1 MIILN
6 KKGQFMYAEILIE
19 YNNKTIDKTFTY
31 LIPSTLQ
38 DKIKVGM
45 QVRVPFNKN
54 LINGFVLKIKDTF
67 FDNYNLKEID
77 SIVLEN
83 FVLNTELLKLGKYL
97 KQITL
102 CSLISAYNTMLPSS
116 LKIEKNHDYSKYQ
129 IYIEL
134 DKSVLDIEEYLK
146 SLRYP
151 KQKEILNNLIKG
163 QQILK
168 TKDNTSTVKTLVN
181 KGLVKEVKKQ
191 VYRINYD
198 NAKVEIKPVLTTSQE
213 QAVDRVNLQENQ
225 TYLLYGVTG
234 SGKTEV
240 YMNLIEKVIN
250 NGKKAL
256 FLVPEISLTTQM
268 IERFYQRFASKVAIF
283 HSGLSNGEK
292 YDEYQKIYNGE
303 VSIVVGTRSAVFTP
317 LKDIGIIIL
326 DEEHSSTYKQDTT
339 PKYNAIDIAKW
350 RGKYN
355 NCPVILGSATPL
367 VTDMTLAR
375 IGTYQLISLK
385 NRVGAAKLPVIRL
398 VDMQEEV
405 KNHHSVISRLL
416 EEKIKERLNNHEQIM
431 LLLNRRGYSTTV
443 TCSSCGFVY
452 KCPYCDITMTFH
464 ESGNSLRCHYCGFT
478 KLKSSVCPECHNHSL
493 NYMGL
498 GTEKLVYELKKMFPK
513 GRIVRMDVDTTSK
526 KGAYASLIKDFASL
540 KYDIMVGTQMIS
552 KGLDFPKVT
561 LVGIVNADMSLNIP
575 DYRSG
580 EVTYELLSQVAGR
593 AGRKTNNGEVI
604 IQTFNPDNSYIKYVS
619 TNDYMGFYQ
628 YEMNFRKNTI
638 YPPYCFLVSMLISGK
653 DLKAVERE
661 SQSIFNY
668 LNKNVCPSTKIYGP
682 NMASIGKINNIYRY
696 QVIIKY
702 RKDENLFKIL
712 QYLDNMYAS
721 NRKVNLDIDI
731 NPLKI

>member
-1 MIILN
+1 
-6 KKGQFMYAEILIE
+6 MYAQILIE

-31 LIPSTLQ
+31 LIPKTLK

-45 QVRVPFNKN
+45 QVRVPFNKR
-54 LINGFVLKIKDTF
+54 LINGFVLKISDTF
-67 FDNYNLKEID
+67 LGDYNLKKID

-83 FVLNTELLKLGKYL
+83 FVLNEELLRLGKYL

-102 CSLISAYNTMLPSS
+102 CNLISAYNTMLPSS
-116 LKIEKNHDYSKYQ
+116 LKIEKNHDYSKYKTYV
-129 IYIEL
+129 IL
-134 DKSVLDIEEYLK
+134 DKDTSLVKEYLQTVK
-146 SLRYP
+146 YS
-151 KQKEILNNLIKG
+151 KQKELLEKLLRNEEV
-163 QQILK
+163 LK
-168 TKDNTSTVKTLVN
+168 TKDNTSTVKTLVS
-181 KGLVKEVKKQ
+181 KGLVKEIKRQ

-198 NAKVEIKPVLTTSQE
+198 NLTRETKPILTEEQKNAV
-213 QAVDRVNLQENQ
+213 QAVNLEKYK

-240 YMNLIEKVIN
+240 YMNLIERVIES
-250 NGKKAL
+250 GKKAL
-256 FLVPEISLTTQM
+256 FLVPEISLTAQM
-268 IERFYQRFASKVAIF
+268 IERFYRRFTSSVAIF

-292 YDEYQKIYNGE
+292 YDEYQKIYKGE
-303 VSIVVGTRSAVFTP
+303 VSIVVGTRSAIFTP

-367 VTDMTLAR
+367 ITDMTMAR
-375 IGTYQLISLK
+375 MGGYQLISLTK
-385 NRVGAAKLPVIRL
+385 RVGNAKLPFIRL
-398 VDMQEEV
+398 VNMQDEV
-405 KNHHSVISRLL
+405 KNKHNVISRLL
-416 EEKIKERLNNHEQIM
+416 EDKIKERLNNHEQIM

-452 KCPYCDITMTFH
+452 KCPYCDITLTYH
-464 ESGNSLRCHYCGFT
+464 DSSNSLRCHYCGYT
-478 KLKSSVCPECHNHSL
+478 KLKSDICPQCHNQSL

-498 GTEKLVYELKKMFPK
+498 GTEKLEYELKRLFSRS
-513 GRIVRMDVDTTSK
+513 RIVRMDVDTTSK
-526 KGAYASLIKDFASL
+526 KGAYASLIREFTEE

-561 LVGIVNADMSLNIP
+561 LVGIINADMSLNIP

-580 EVTYELLSQVAGR
+580 EITYELLSQVAGR
-593 AGRKTNNGEVI
+593 AGRKTNNGEVV
-604 IQTFNPDNSYIKYVS
+604 IQTFNPDNPYIKYVS
-619 TNDYMGFYQ
+619 HNDYLGFYQ
-628 YEMNFRKNTI
+628 YEMNFRKNTF
-638 YPPYCFLVSMLISGK
+638 YPPYCFIISMLVSGK
-653 DLKAVERE
+653 DLKMVEKE
-661 SQSIFNY
+661 SQSVFNY
-668 LNKNVCPSTKIYGP
+668 LNKNVSPSTKIYGP
-682 NMASIGKINNIYRY
+682 NAASIGKINNIYRY

-702 RKDENLFKIL
+702 QKDENLFKTL

-721 NRKVNLDIDI
+721 NRNINLDIDI

>member
-1 MIILN
+1 
-6 KKGQFMYAEILIE
+6 MYAQILIE

-31 LIPSTLQ
+31 LIPKTLK

-45 QVRVPFNKN
+45 QVRVPFNKR
-54 LINGFVLKIKDTF
+54 LISGFVLKISDTF
-67 FDNYNLKEID
+67 LGDYDLKEID

-83 FVLNTELLKLGKYL
+83 FVLNEELLRLGKYL

-116 LKIEKNHDYSKYQ
+116 LKTSKNHDYSKYQ
-129 IYIEL
+129 TYIIL
-134 DKSVLDIEEYLK
+134 DKDISLVREYLK
-146 SLRYP
+146 TLKYP
-151 KQKEILNNLIKG
+151 KQREILEKLLENKEV
-163 QQILK
+163 LK
-168 TKDNTSTVKTLVN
+168 TKDNTSTVKTLIS
-181 KGLVKEVKKQ
+181 KGLVKEIKRQ

-198 NAKVEIKPVLTTSQE
+198 NLNIEKRPCLTEEQNKVVE
-213 QAVDRVNLQENQ
+213 DVNLKGYK

-240 YMNLIEKVIN
+240 YMNLIERVIKS
-250 NGKKAL
+250 GKRAL
-256 FLVPEISLTTQM
+256 FLVPEISLTAQM
-268 IERFYQRFASKVAIF
+268 IERFYKRFSSSVAIF

-292 YDEYQKIYNGE
+292 YDEYQKIYRGE
-303 VSIVVGTRSAVFTP
+303 VSIVVGTRSAIFTP

-339 PKYNAIDIAKW
+339 PKYNAIDVAKW
-350 RGKYN
+350 RGRYN

-367 VTDMTLAR
+367 ITDMTMAR
-375 IGTYQLISLK
+375 MGWYQLISLTK
-385 NRVGAAKLPVIRL
+385 RVGNAKLPFIRL
-398 VDMQEEV
+398 VNMQDEV
-405 KNHHSVISRLL
+405 RNGHSIISRLL
-416 EEKIKERLNNHEQIM
+416 EEKIQERLNNHEQIM

-452 KCPYCDITMTFH
+452 KCPYCDITLTYH
-464 ESGNSLRCHYCGFT
+464 DSSNSLRCHYCGYT
-478 KLKSSVCPECHNHSL
+478 KLKSDICPECHNHSL

-498 GTEKLVYELKKMFPK
+498 GTEKLEYELKKLFP
-513 GRIVRMDVDTTSK
+513 RSRVIRMDVDTTSK
-526 KGAYASLIKDFASL
+526 KGAYASLIREFTEE

-561 LVGIVNADMSLNIP
+561 LVGIINADMSLNIP

-580 EVTYELLSQVAGR
+580 EITYELLSQVAGR
-593 AGRKTNNGEVI
+593 AGRKTSNGEVV
-604 IQTFNPDNSYIKYVS
+604 IQTFNPDNPYIKYV
-619 TNDYMGFYQ
+619 TDNNYLGFYQ
-628 YEMNFRKNTI
+628 YEMNFRRNTF
-638 YPPYCFLVSMLISGK
+638 YPPYCFIISMLISGK
-653 DLKAVERE
+653 DLKMVEKE

-668 LNKNVCPSTKIYGP
+668 LNKNVCPKTKIYGP
-682 NMASIGKINNIYRY
+682 NAASIGKINNIYRY

-702 RKDENLFKIL
+702 QKDENLFKTL

-721 NRKVNLDIDI
+721 NRNINLDIDI

>member
-1 MIILN
+1 
-6 KKGQFMYAEILIE
+6 MYAQILIE

-31 LIPSTLQ
+31 LIPEYLK

-45 QVRVPFNKN
+45 QVRVPFNKKV
-54 LINGFVLKIKDTF
+54 INGFVLKISDTF
-67 FDNYNLKEID
+67 LSDYNLKEID

-83 FVLNTELLKLGKYL
+83 FILNEELLRLGKYL

-116 LKIEKNHDYSKYQ
+116 LKIEKNHDYSKYKT
-129 IYIEL
+129 YIEL
-134 DKSVLDIEEYLK
+134 NEDCFLVKEYLK
-146 SLRYP
+146 TLKYP
-151 KQKEILNNLIKG
+151 KQKEILEKLLEG
-163 QQILK
+163 EEVLK
-168 TKDNTSTVKTLVN
+168 TKDNTSTVKTLLS
-181 KGLVKEVKKQ
+181 KGLVKEIKRQ

-198 NAKVEIKPVLTTSQE
+198 NLKVEEKPSLTEE
-213 QAVDRVNLQENQ
+213 QNKAVEKVKLNEFK
-225 TYLLYGVTG
+225 TYLLYGITG

-240 YMNLIEKVIN
+240 YMNLIERVIKS
-250 NGKKAL
+250 GKKAL
-256 FLVPEISLTTQM
+256 FLVPEISLTAQM
-268 IERFYQRFASKVAIF
+268 IERFYKRFSSSVAIF

-292 YDEYQKIYNGE
+292 YDEYQKIYKGE
-303 VSIVVGTRSAVFTP
+303 VSIVVGTRSAIFTP

-367 VTDMTLAR
+367 ITDMTLAKM
-375 IGTYQLISLK
+375 GVYELISLTK
-385 NRVGAAKLPVIRL
+385 RVGNAKLPLIRL
-398 VDMQEEV
+398 VNMQDEV
-405 KNHHSVISRLL
+405 KNRHNIISKLL
-416 EEKIKERLNNHEQIM
+416 EEKIQERLANHEQIM

-452 KCPYCDITMTFH
+452 KCPYCDITLTYH
-464 ESGNSLRCHYCGFT
+464 NSSNSLRCHYCGYT
-478 KLKSSVCPECHNHSL
+478 KLKSDICPQCHNHSL

-498 GTEKLVYELKKMFPK
+498 GTEKLEYELKRLFP
-513 GRIVRMDVDTTSK
+513 RSRVVRMDVDTTSK
-526 KGAYASLIKDFASL
+526 KGAYASLIKEFTEE

-561 LVGIVNADMSLNIP
+561 LVGIINADMSLNIP

-580 EVTYELLSQVAGR
+580 EITYELLSQVAGR
-593 AGRKTNNGEVI
+593 AGRKTSNGEVV
-604 IQTFNPDNSYIKYVS
+604 IQTFNPDNPYIKYV
-619 TNDYMGFYQ
+619 TENNYLGFYQ

-638 YPPYCFLVSMLISGK
+638 YPPYCFIISMLVSGK
-653 DLKAVERE
+653 DLSLVEKE
-661 SQSIFNY
+661 SQSVFNY
-668 LNKNVCPSTKIYGP
+668 LNKNVSPSTKIYGP
-682 NMASIGKINNIYRY
+682 NAASIGKINNIYRY

-702 RKDENLFKIL
+702 QKDENLFKTL

-721 NRKVNLDIDI
+721 NRNVNLDIDI

>member
-1 MIILN
+1 
-6 KKGQFMYAEILIE
+6 MYAQILIE

-31 LIPSTLQ
+31 LIPEYLK

-45 QVRVPFNKN
+45 QVRVPFNKKV
-54 LINGFVLKIKDTF
+54 INGFVLKISDTF
-67 FDNYNLKEID
+67 LSDYNLKEID

-83 FVLNTELLKLGKYL
+83 FILNEELLRLGKYL

-116 LKIEKNHDYSKYQ
+116 LKIEKNHDYSKYKT
-129 IYIEL
+129 YIEL
-134 DKSVLDIEEYLK
+134 NEDNSLVREYLK
-146 SLRYP
+146 TLKYP
-151 KQKEILNNLIKG
+151 KQKEILEKLLEG
-163 QQILK
+163 EEVLK
-168 TKDNTSTVKTLVN
+168 TKDNTSTVKTLLS
-181 KGLVKEVKKQ
+181 KGLVKETKRQ

-198 NAKVEIKPVLTTSQE
+198 NLKVEEKPSLTEE
-213 QAVDRVNLQENQ
+213 QNRAVEKVKLNEFK
-225 TYLLYGVTG
+225 TYLLYGITG

-240 YMNLIEKVIN
+240 YMNLIERVIKS
-250 NGKKAL
+250 GKKAL
-256 FLVPEISLTTQM
+256 FLVPEISLTAQM
-268 IERFYQRFASKVAIF
+268 IERFYKRFSSSVAIF

-292 YDEYQKIYNGE
+292 YDEYQKIYKGE
-303 VSIVVGTRSAVFTP
+303 VSIVVGTRSAIFTP

-367 VTDMTLAR
+367 ITDMTLAKM
-375 IGTYQLISLK
+375 GVYELISLTK
-385 NRVGAAKLPVIRL
+385 RVGNAKLPLIRL
-398 VDMQEEV
+398 VNMQDEV
-405 KNHHSVISRLL
+405 KNRHNIISKLL
-416 EEKIKERLNNHEQIM
+416 EEKIQERLDNHEQIM

-452 KCPYCDITMTFH
+452 KCPYCDITLTYH
-464 ESGNSLRCHYCGFT
+464 NSSNSLRCHYCGYT
-478 KLKSSVCPECHNHSL
+478 KLKSDICPQCHNHSL

-498 GTEKLVYELKKMFPK
+498 GTEKLEYELKRLFP
-513 GRIVRMDVDTTSK
+513 RSRVVRMDVDTTSK
-526 KGAYASLIKDFASL
+526 KGAYASLIKEFTEE

-561 LVGIVNADMSLNIP
+561 LVGIINADMSLNIP

-580 EVTYELLSQVAGR
+580 EITYELLSQVAGR
-593 AGRKTNNGEVI
+593 AGRKTSNGEVI
-604 IQTFNPDNSYIKYVS
+604 IQTFNPDNPYIKYV
-619 TNDYMGFYQ
+619 TENNYLEFYQ

-638 YPPYCFLVSMLISGK
+638 YPPYCFIISMLISGK
-653 DLKAVERE
+653 DLKLVEKE
-661 SQSIFNY
+661 SQSVFNY
-668 LNKNVCPSTKIYGP
+668 LNKNVSPSTKIYGP
-682 NMASIGKINNIYRY
+682 NAASIGKLNNIYRY
-696 QVIIKY
+696 QVIVKY
-702 RKDENLFKIL
+702 KKDENLFKTL

-721 NRKVNLDIDI
+721 NRNINLDIDI

>member
-1 MIILN
+1 
-6 KKGQFMYAEILIE
+6 MYAQILIE

-31 LIPSTLQ
+31 LIPKTLK

-45 QVRVPFNKN
+45 QVRVPFNKR
-54 LINGFVLKIKDTF
+54 LISGFVLKISDTF
-67 FDNYNLKEID
+67 LGDYDLKEID

-83 FVLNTELLKLGKYL
+83 FVLNEELLRLGKYL

-116 LKIEKNHDYSKYQ
+116 LKTSKNHDYSKYQ
-129 IYIEL
+129 TYIIL
-134 DKSVLDIEEYLK
+134 DKDISLVREYLK
-146 SLRYP
+146 TLKYP
-151 KQKEILNNLIKG
+151 KQREILEKLLENNEV
-163 QQILK
+163 LK
-168 TKDNTSTVKTLVN
+168 TKNNTSTVKTLIS
-181 KGLVKEVKKQ
+181 KGLVKEIKRQ

-198 NAKVEIKPVLTTSQE
+198 NLNIEKRPCLTEEQNKVVEE
-213 QAVDRVNLQENQ
+213 VNLREYK

-240 YMNLIEKVIN
+240 YMNLIERVIKS
-250 NGKKAL
+250 GKRAL
-256 FLVPEISLTTQM
+256 FLVPEISLTAQM
-268 IERFYQRFASKVAIF
+268 IERFYKRFSSSVAIF

-292 YDEYQKIYNGE
+292 YDEYQKIYRGE
-303 VSIVVGTRSAVFTP
+303 VSIVVGTRSAIFTP

-339 PKYNAIDIAKW
+339 PKYNAIDVAKW
-350 RGKYN
+350 RGRYN

-367 VTDMTLAR
+367 ITDMTMAR
-375 IGTYQLISLK
+375 MGWYQLIRLTK
-385 NRVGAAKLPVIRL
+385 RVGNAKLPFIRL
-398 VDMQEEV
+398 VNMQDEV
-405 KNHHSVISRLL
+405 RSGHSIISRLL
-416 EEKIKERLNNHEQIM
+416 EKKIQERLNNHEQIM

-452 KCPYCDITMTFH
+452 KCPYCDITLTYH
-464 ESGNSLRCHYCGFT
+464 DSSNSLRCHYCGYT
-478 KLKSSVCPECHNHSL
+478 KLKSDICPECHNHSL

-498 GTEKLVYELKKMFPK
+498 GTEKLEYELKKLFP
-513 GRIVRMDVDTTSK
+513 RSRVIRMDVDTTSK
-526 KGAYASLIKDFASL
+526 KGAYASLIREFTEE

-561 LVGIVNADMSLNIP
+561 LVGIINADMSLNIP

-580 EVTYELLSQVAGR
+580 EITYELLSQVAGR
-593 AGRKTNNGEVI
+593 AGRKTSNGEVV
-604 IQTFNPDNSYIKYVS
+604 IQTFNPDNPYIKYV
-619 TNDYMGFYQ
+619 TDNNYLGFYQ
-628 YEMNFRKNTI
+628 YEMNFRRNTF
-638 YPPYCFLVSMLISGK
+638 YPPYCFIISMLISGK
-653 DLKAVERE
+653 DLKMVEKE

-668 LNKNVCPSTKIYGP
+668 LNKNVSPKTKIYGP
-682 NMASIGKINNIYRY
+682 NAASIGKINNIYRY

-702 RKDENLFKIL
+702 QKDENLFKTL

-721 NRKVNLDIDI
+721 NRNINLDIDI